1 MPVVIEILMSVSSHV
16 NFPAGA
22 VVVAVAVA
30 DEQWKEE
37 NNGEADWDQVV
48 V

>member
-1 MPVVIEILMSVSSHV
+1 MPVVMEVLMSVSSDV

-37 NNGEADWDQVV
+37 HTGEADWDQVV

>member
-1 MPVVIEILMSVSSHV
+1 MSVSSDV

-30 DEQWKEE
+30 VADEQWKEE
-37 NNGEADWDQVV
+37 HTGEADWDQVV

>member
-22 VVVAVAVA
+22 VAVAVA

-37 NNGEADWDQVV
+37 NSGEADWDQVV